1 MASRSLDISR
11 SYQEQSYVMLLVV
24 YMPNPFKRFVYE
36 FSYSFC
42 AHKDIFVKAGY
53 SYVKINDH

>member
-1 MASRSLDISR
+1 
-11 SYQEQSYVMLLVV
+11 
-24 YMPNPFKRFVYE
+24 MPNPFKRFVYE

-53 SYVKINDH
+53 SYVKINDQKLKYKVVNVQLSQLESEIIYYNV

>member
-1 MASRSLDISR
+1 
-11 SYQEQSYVMLLVV
+11 MLLVV

-53 SYVKINDH
+53 SYVKINDQKLKYKVVNV